1 MINVRWYQSFSNA
14 ILFFH
19 HRLFDA
25 LQTFFSS
32 DVSTVQKFPLINSP
46 FHRKNG
52 NNNCVY
58 EQFVILKNKNNSI
71 QIRYNYSTHKSEYF
85 SAPFSIACST
95 ENMSFMRNILSLP
108 ISVCS
113 IEFFKMSAYFLN
125 LSIFTLYSLI
135 SSMRFASKPAFHRY
149 LIILFRSLAVPHS
162 NRYLFLL

>member
-1 MINVRWYQSFSNA
+1 MTARWNQSFSDA

-19 HRLFDA
+19 HRLFDT
-25 LQTFFSS
+25 LQTFFLSV
-32 DVSTVQKFPLINSP
+32 VSTVQKSPLINLP
-46 FHRKNG
+46 FHRKDG

-85 SAPFSIACST
+85 SAPCSIACST

-113 IEFFKMSAYFLN
+113 TITCESWTHNSMKKHNWYRLLEYCPEHIEIVFRVEK
-125 LSIFTLYSLI
+125 TLIRNSVEF
-135 SSMRFASKPAFHRY
+135 M
-149 LIILFRSLAVPHS
+149 
-162 NRYLFLL
+162 